1 MSRKVIGLL
10 ASWKCQLEGHNILEV
25 WRMAHLCLM
34 CIWRK
39 WNAKRFEDHEIPM
52 VKLKNIIFKSIYTW
66 TTE

>member
-39 WNAKRFEDHEIPM
+39 WNAKRFEDHAKRFEDSDGQA
-52 VKLKNIIFKSIYTW
+52 KEHYF
-66 TTE
+66 